1 MKRIFLRIIA
11 VVVLGLA
18 ATACVS
24 QQNFNALQQRV
35 SQHEQRLDSVEQIR
49 PNQANLSAELDSL
62 RSQMA
67 DLRGRMDEIERRF
80 MRPSTS
86 SQPPYSEQPQTMAQ
100 ERMEPAQQPARQP
113 EQTQEPSAT
122 DEALADLGMTNS
134 QAEELGAPDE
144 DVSAQPADPAQQLY
158 DEALAQFKA
167 RNYETAQIMWADFVK
182 DNPQHELVPNALFW
196 QGEAYYQMRQYPQ
209 AILAYQEVIAKHAGS
224 AKYPAALLKQGIS
237 FITIGKEKAGK
248 LQLNE
253 LIRKFPNSPE
263 AQRARDFMKN
273 PG

>member
-1 MKRIFLRIIA
+1 MKRISLRFIGLA
-11 VVVLGLA
+11 VLGFA

-67 DLRGRMDEIERRF
+67 DIRGRMDELERRF
-80 MRPSTS
+80 IRPSTS
-86 SQPPYSEQPQTMAQ
+86 SLPPYSEQPDTMQQDRMARAQ
-100 ERMEPAQQPARQP
+100 IPADEYQRPQD
-113 EQTQEPSAT
+113 PSAT
-122 DEALADLGMTNS
+122 DEALADLGMTGS
-134 QAEELGAPDE
+134 QAAELGASEAAVP
-144 DVSAQPADPAQQLY
+144 SQPSDPAQQLY

-167 RNYETAQIMWADFVK
+167 RNYENAQLMWADFVK
-182 DNPQHELVPNALFW
+182 NNPRHDLVPNALFW
-196 QGEAYYQMRQYPQ
+196 QGEAYYQMQQYPQ
-209 AILAYQEVIAKHAGS
+209 AILAYQDVIAKHEGS
-224 AKYPAALLKQGIS
+224 SKYPAALLKQGIS
-237 FITIGKEKAGK
+237 FITIGKEQAGK

-253 LIRKFPNSPE
+253 LIRKFPDSPE
-263 AQRARDFMKN
+263 AQRARDFLKN